1 MVLRGYFTK
10 SASKTLTPS
19 IRASLIAILVAL
31 SVSSNYAL
39 VWIPNVKF
47 MDLLVF
53 VAGFIAGSLDGAIVG
68 ALSWIVYGFLNPYG
82 WVPTILIATV
92 LAETIYGILG
102 GILRRNPSQASRAE
116 LALLGLLCTLFYDF
130 ITNVA
135 FALTFKIPLTIAL
148 LAGIPFALVH
158 ELSNAALFSIVG
170 PELIRFINKMLL
182 PKIND

>member
-1 MVLRGYFTK
+1 LVLRGYFTK

-19 IRASLIAILVAL
+19 IRVSLIAILVAL

-53 VAGFIAGSLDGAIVG
+53 VAGLIAGPLDGAIVG

-82 WVPTILIATV
+82 WVPTILIATA

-102 GILRRNPSQASRAE
+102 G
-116 LALLGLLCTLFYDF
+116 F
-130 ITNVA
+130 
-135 FALTFKIPLTIAL
+135 
-148 LAGIPFALVH
+148 
-158 ELSNAALFSIVG
+158 
-170 PELIRFINKMLL
+170 
-182 PKIND
+182 